1 MLSHMNW
8 NLPWIDPVGF
18 RLPRSPLVMQSAQP
32 SPRRY
37 KILRSCVTMN
47 EPSHFEKNATFFVRL
62 SGALNWDRRQHGSD
76 ANISAAMGMDDA
88 NPTIFLAGNPGTSE
102 LSVSSASAYASSAAL
117 YGSGTLMISR
127 QYEYVSRFYRLA

>member
-1 MLSHMNW
+1 
-8 NLPWIDPVGF
+8 
-18 RLPRSPLVMQSAQP
+18 
-32 SPRRY
+32 
-37 KILRSCVTMN
+37 MN
-47 EPSHFEKNATFFVRL
+47 EPSHFENNATFFVRL

-102 LSVSSASAYASSAAL
+102 LSVSSAYASSAAL

-127 QYEYVSRFYRLA
+127 QDEYVSRFYRLA